1 MGNKTTNILK
11 YKTVNDEEI
20 LIPVAEITGDKDGP
34 VCVITAGLHGCEYP
48 GIVSAIRLFKEL
60 KVEEVSG
67 KITIV
72 PVSSLKA
79 FEERSMFVSPVD
91 KINPNRV
98 FPGKI
103 DGSYSEVLTY
113 HLMEIIGTGNYYL
126 DVHGGDMVEDL
137 DPFSLYHIGESEELN
152 HLSFE
157 LAKTYGLPNIVSTKT
172 DGLWPDNGTSYANA
186 YEKHRIPSAIV
197 EVGAMGVLD
206 EDSVRMHLFGM
217 KNVLRKKGNLQG
229 EVKEILHQEEF
240 DNMSWIYTSEKGVF
254 YNKIKVG
261 DYVKKGSLI
270 GKLGDIFGNHIE
282 DVISPVEGKVLFST
296 SSPAMKR
303 KSLVAGIGV
312 AK

>member
-1 MGNKTTNILK
+1 MGNKTTNLLQ
-11 YKTVNDEEI
+11 YKTACNEEI
-20 LIPVAEITGDKDGP
+20 LIPVAEIIGNNDGP

-67 KITIV
+67 KITII
-72 PVSSLKA
+72 PVSSVKA

-103 DGSYSEVLTY
+103 DGSYSEALTY
-113 HLMEIIGTGNYYL
+113 YLMKIIGTGNYHL
-126 DVHGGDMVEDL
+126 DLHGGDMVEDL
-137 DPFSLYHIGESEELN
+137 DPFSIYHLGGSEELN

-172 DGLWPDNGTSYANA
+172 DGLWPDNGTSYANV

-217 KNVLRKKGNLQG
+217 KNVLRKKGNLRG
-229 EVKEILHQEEF
+229 EVKEILQQEEF
-240 DNMSWIYTSEKGVF
+240 DNMSWIYTSEKGIF
-254 YNKIKVG
+254 YNKVKVG
-261 DYVKKGSLI
+261 DYVEQGSLI
-270 GKLGDIFGNHIE
+270 GKLEDFFGNHIE
-282 DVISPVEGKVLFST
+282 DVISPVEGKVLFNT
-296 SSPAMKR
+296 SSPAMK
-303 KSLVAGIGV
+303 KKALIAGIGV